1 MKHGAL
7 ELIRNKILLKKLGY
21 FFFHGLQLTQTLEE
35 MEE

>member
-7 ELIRNKILLKKLGY
+7 GLIGNKILLKKLGY
-21 FFFHGLQLTQTLEE
+21 FFFHGLKLTQTLEE